1 MEKYDIKKIIYIILL
16 IATILSRNFILLIL
30 TGIFIILGE
39 KNAKKDKLS
48 KIDLK
53 NNGEYFR
60 DIIKGYTPAELSYID
75 NFNIE
80 DSDIVATLLNLSLK
94 GVITLNEN
102 PNTIEINNVDTELSN
117 NERYILDIIK
127 SNKWNEFNKSK
138 FLLEIINDALK
149 NELIKESKTL
159 KKGFGKIIII
169 WPICFCILITMAIF
183 VFKNSELLETTV
195 SFLILAF
202 LIMIVMFLPIM
213 LIVFYN
219 SYNNKMQKEP
229 YIRTKKGE
237 QINANLEGLKNYL
250 NDYSLIEE
258 KEYKELE
265 LWEDY
270 LIYSVIFRQNNKLT
284 EETID
289 KYIKN

>member
-1 MEKYDIKKIIYIILL
+1 MEKYDKKKIIYIILL

-102 PNTIEINNVDTELSN
+102 PNTIEINNVETELSN

-213 LIVFYN
+213 LIVFYS

-250 NDYSLIEE
+250 NDYSSIEE

>member
-1 MEKYDIKKIIYIILL
+1 MEKYDKKKIIYIILL

-102 PNTIEINNVDTELSN
+102 PNTIEINNVETELSN

-138 FLLEIINDALK
+138 FLLEIIKDALK

-183 VFKNSELLETTV
+183 VFKNSELFETTV

-213 LIVFYN
+213 LIVFYS

-284 EETID
+284 EDTID

>member
-1 MEKYDIKKIIYIILL
+1 MKKYDIKKIIYIILL

-80 DSDIVATLLNLSLK
+80 DSDIVATLLKLSLK

-213 LIVFYN
+213 LIVFYS

>member
-1 MEKYDIKKIIYIILL
+1 MEKYDKKKIIYIILL

-102 PNTIEINNVDTELSN
+102 PNTIEINNVETELSN

-138 FLLEIINDALK
+138 FLLEIIKDALK

-183 VFKNSELLETTV
+183 VFKNSELFETTV

-213 LIVFYN
+213 LLVFYS

-284 EETID
+284 EDTID

>member
-1 MEKYDIKKIIYIILL
+1 MEKYDKKKIIYIILL

-102 PNTIEINNVDTELSN
+102 PNTIEINNVETELSN

-213 LIVFYN
+213 LIVFYS

>member
-1 MEKYDIKKIIYIILL
+1 MEKYDKKKIIYIILL

-102 PNTIEINNVDTELSN
+102 PNTIEINNVETELSN

-138 FLLEIINDALK
+138 FLLEIIKDALK

-183 VFKNSELLETTV
+183 VFKNSELFETTV

-213 LIVFYN
+213 LIVFYS

>member
-213 LIVFYN
+213 LIVFYS

>member
-102 PNTIEINNVDTELSN
+102 PNTIEINNVETELSN

-138 FLLEIINDALK
+138 FLLEIIKDALK

-183 VFKNSELLETTV
+183 VFKNSELFETTV

-213 LIVFYN
+213 LIVFYS

>member
-102 PNTIEINNVDTELSN
+102 PNTIEINNVETELSN

-138 FLLEIINDALK
+138 FLLEIIKDALK

-183 VFKNSELLETTV
+183 VFKNSELFETTV

-213 LIVFYN
+213 LIVFYS

-284 EETID
+284 EDTID